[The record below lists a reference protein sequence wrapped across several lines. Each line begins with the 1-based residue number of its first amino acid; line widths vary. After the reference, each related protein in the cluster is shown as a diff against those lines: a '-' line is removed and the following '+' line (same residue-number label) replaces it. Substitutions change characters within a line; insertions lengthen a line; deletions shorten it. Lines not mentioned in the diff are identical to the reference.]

1 MIGGEMQKI
10 IIPKGEMKKAVEVEK
25 VIAEKTGDISI
36 AVLTDLDY
44 AKNNGY
50 QKEIEGIDMEANN
63 VIIVKP

>member
-1 MIGGEMQKI
+1 LIGGEMQKI
-10 IIPKGEMKKAVEVEK
+10 IIPKGEMKKAVEK